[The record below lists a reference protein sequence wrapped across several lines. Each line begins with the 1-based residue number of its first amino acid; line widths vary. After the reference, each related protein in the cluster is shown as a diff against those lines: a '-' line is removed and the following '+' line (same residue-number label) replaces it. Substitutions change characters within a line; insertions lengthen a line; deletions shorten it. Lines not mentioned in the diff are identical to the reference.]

1 MSQEIK
7 IIDRWIMPERIERKL
22 SLPELVVPVSKNFW
36 ELLAFS
42 RVIDIEGA
50 KRFVNLADV
59 GNLPVLVNGKIN
71 EEGLEIMV
79 RVRGREGVRKI
90 EMFMPN
96 KNKLLEMR
104 KSVGEI
110 LADENED
117 LETNMIIAYNLARN
131 LPELRKVRQAW
142 IPRLVGLKKLAKVI
156 ESNDKV
162 LIYFGEHSQED
173 DKLIGEIGPR
183 RGFLNIKTNILV
195 TDLAYRRGGVLLG
208 ELGQV

>member
-110 LADENED
+110 WL
-117 LETNMIIAYNLARN
+117 MRMKIW
-131 LPELRKVRQAW
+131 RQ
-142 IPRLVGLKKLAKVI
+142 I
-156 ESNDKV
+156 
-162 LIYFGEHSQED
+162 
-173 DKLIGEIGPR
+173 
-183 RGFLNIKTNILV
+183 
-195 TDLAYRRGGVLLG
+195 
-208 ELGQV
+208 